1 MKLASLKEGGRDGT
15 LVVVSRD
22 LKRAVRAA
30 PVAPTLQAALEDWS
44 TVEPQLKSLYRLL
57 NEGHM
62 SGAFA
67 LDVAT
72 LAAPLPRAYQFL
84 DGSAY
89 LNHVELVRR
98 ARGAE
103 LPPSY
108 YDDPLMY
115 QAVSDGFLGPNDD
128 ILAAGTDWG
137 IDFEAEL
144 TVVVDDVPMGIKR
157 EAAGRHIKLFM
168 LVNDVSLRGLIPAEL
183 AKGFGFL
190 VGKPRSAFSPVA
202 VTADELGDAWDG
214 QKLHLPLT
222 VHLNGKKFG
231 SPNVGVDCNF
241 TFARLIE
248 HAAQSRPLAAGT
260 IVGSGTISNKDSSV
274 GFCCLA
280 EQRTIETIET
290 GKPKTPFMSFGDTV
304 RIEMAD
310 KAGHSIFG
318 AIEQKVVKY
327 AGPPAS

>member
-15 LVVVSRD
+15 LIIVSRD
-22 LKRAVRAA
+22 LTRAVTAEGI
-30 PVAPTLQAALEDWS
+30 APTLQAALEDWA

-57 NEGHM
+57 NEDHL

-67 LDVAT
+67 LDMGE

-89 LNHVELVRR
+89 LNHVELVRKS
-98 ARGAE
+98 RGAE

-108 YDDPLMY
+108 YNDPLMY
-115 QAVSDGFLGPNDD
+115 QAVSDGFLGPTDD
-128 ILAAGTDWG
+128 ILAASTDWG

-144 TVVVDDVPMGIKR
+144 TVVLDDVAMGTKT
-157 EAAGRHIKLFM
+157 AGAGRHIKLFM

-183 AKGFGFL
+183 AKGFGFV

-202 VTADELGDAWDG
+202 VTADEFGDAWDG
-214 QKLHLPLT
+214 EKLHLPLT
-222 VHLNGKKFG
+222 VTLNGKKFG

-241 TFARLIE
+241 TFARLVE

-260 IVGSGTISNKDSSV
+260 IIGSGTISNKDSSV

-327 AGPPAS
+327 AGP

>member
-22 LKRAVRAA
+22 LTHAVRAA
-30 PVAPTLQAALEDWS
+30 PIAPTLQAALEDWV
-44 TVEPQLKSLYRLL
+44 TVEPELKSLYRLL
-57 NEGHM
+57 NEGHL
-62 SGAFA
+62 SGAVA
-67 LDVAT
+67 LEPAK

-115 QAVSDGFLGPNDD
+115 QAVSDGFLGPTDD
-128 ILAAGTDWG
+128 ILAASTDWG

-144 TVVVDDVPMGIKR
+144 TVVLDDVPMGIKTA
-157 EAAGRHIKLFM
+157 AAGRHIKLFM

-183 AKGFGFL
+183 AKGFGFV
-190 VGKPRSAFSPVA
+190 VGKPRSALSPVA
-202 VTADELGDAWDG
+202 VTADEFGDAWDG
-214 QKLHLPLT
+214 EKLHLPLT
-222 VHLNGKKFG
+222 VQLNGKKFG
-231 SPNVGVDCNF
+231 SPDVGVDCNF

-260 IVGSGTISNKDSSV
+260 IIGSGTVSNKDSSV

-290 GKPKTPFMSFGDTV
+290 GKPKTPFMSFGDRV
-304 RIEMAD
+304 RIEMLD

-318 AIEQKVVKY
+318 AIDQKVVKY
-327 AGPPAS
+327 AGPPA